1 MKMFRKDL
9 FTLVHVNAFCFG
21 AEPIYYQR
29 QSFLSF
35 PVASCMGLEW
45 GTGFVEEM
53 REAQEGEEKMLTAAQ
68 NLQP

>member
-9 FTLVHVNAFCFG
+9 FTLVHVNAFCSG
-21 AEPIYYQR
+21 AEPIYYLFI
-29 QSFLSF
+29 SLLF

-53 REAQEGEEKMLTAAQ
+53 RETQEGEEKMLTAAQ